1 VSEEH
6 IMSLTSDTTTNA
18 ELQRQVEEELR
29 WDPAVAPA
37 SIGVTAEDHTV
48 TLTGTVH
55 QYGSRLAAVRAA
67 KRVKGVHAIADDIV
81 VEAATVPGQTDHDI
95 AEFAEH
101 AMKWSIDVPET
112 ARATVRD
119 GSLTLD
125 GTVEWNFQRR
135 AAARA
140 VEHIAGVRNVVN
152 NITLK
157 HVMSAHDIHDRIANA
172 LRRSADIDATQ
183 IHVASDSGQVH
194 LTGSV
199 ASWAEREI
207 AEHAAWSA
215 PGVTKVTDELV
226 IR

>member
-1 VSEEH
+1 
-6 IMSLTSDTTTNA
+6 MSLTTHTISNA
-18 ELQRQVEEELR
+18 ELQQQVEEELR

-37 SIGVTAEDHTV
+37 SVGVTAEDHTI
-48 TLTGTVH
+48 TLSGTVH

-81 VEAATVPGQTDHDI
+81 VEAITLPGQTDHDI
-95 AEFAEH
+95 AEAAAH
-101 AMKWSIDVPET
+101 AMTWSIDVPET

-119 GSLTLD
+119 GMVTLD

-140 VEHIAGVRNVVN
+140 VEHIAGVRNVSN
-152 NITLK
+152 DITLK
-157 HVMSAHDIHDRIANA
+157 HVTSSHDIHERIANA
-172 LRRSADIDATQ
+172 LKRSADIDASQ
-183 IHVASDSGQVH
+183 VHVASDSGQVH

-199 ASWAEREI
+199 ASWSEREI

-215 PGVTKVTDELV
+215 PGVTKVTDDLV

>member
-1 VSEEH
+1 
-6 IMSLTSDTTTNA
+6 MSLTTHTITNT
-18 ELQRQVEEELR
+18 ELQQQVEEELR

-48 TLTGTVH
+48 TLSGTVH
-55 QYGSRLAAVRAA
+55 QYSSRLAAVRAA

-81 VEAATVPGQTDHDI
+81 VEAASVPGQTDHDI
-95 AEFAEH
+95 AEFAAH

-112 ARATVRD
+112 ARVTVRD

-157 HVMSAHDIHDRIANA
+157 HVASSHDIHQRIANA
-172 LRRSADIDATQ
+172 LRRSAAIDATQ
-183 IHVASDSGQVH
+183 VHVASDSGMVH

-199 ASWAEREI
+199 ASWAERDI

-215 PGVTKVTDELV
+215 PGVTKVTDDLV